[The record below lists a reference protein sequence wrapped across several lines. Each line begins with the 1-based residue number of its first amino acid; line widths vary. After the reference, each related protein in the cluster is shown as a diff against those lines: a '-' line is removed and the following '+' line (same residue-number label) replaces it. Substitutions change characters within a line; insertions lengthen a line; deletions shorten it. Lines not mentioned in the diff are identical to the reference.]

1 MKSDI
6 NSRPML
12 RKIGFVTLI
21 IAAVIFIAFA
31 KYISEWSIFC
41 KNAVTVNAVVTG
53 CTESSYKSGG
63 MYYPDVTYE
72 CNGREYTVRLYEGSK
87 TPYTIGAVTTVTVD
101 GDDPGKILAQ
111 PEAEYIFVGV
121 LLILMTSSISA
132 AAFIQLK
139 NTPEE

>member
-1 MKSDI
+1 
-6 NSRPML
+6 ML
-12 RKIGFVTLI
+12 
-21 IAAVIFIAFA
+21 
-31 KYISEWSIFC
+31 
-41 KNAVTVNAVVTG
+41 
-53 CTESSYKSGG
+53 
-63 MYYPDVTYE
+63 TYE

-87 TPYTIGAVTTVTVD
+87 TPYTIGAATIVTVD